1 MVYSAYSLESPH
13 RGDSNEN
20 IQHTF
25 MLQKIKEI
33 LIMSPDL
40 ALSSTLI
47 GSNYP
52 CLELIFMVPK
62 VFEPLK
68 FDCICSQHLKIYDIQ
83 SMSILMP
90 TKMTHIFFKHLLE
103 ELFNAIAFRK
113 TKLVYNFGLTEC
125 NS

>member
-1 MVYSAYSLESPH
+1 MYSLESPH

-20 IQHTF
+20 IQDTF

-40 ALSSTLI
+40 ALSSTRI

-62 VFEPLK
+62 VFELLK
-68 FDCICSQHLKIYDIQ
+68 FDCTGWNRGKSLQKLLLPDLIGLMIQ
-83 SMSILMP
+83 M
-90 TKMTHIFFKHLLE
+90 MT
-103 ELFNAIAFRK
+103 
-113 TKLVYNFGLTEC
+113 
-125 NS
+125 